1 MIFPIL
7 FIIKDSFWKNISNNN
22 LKKLKNKKEAIQ
34 MEKII
39 LELFT
44 LPLPAVMDT
53 VVFDIFSDIES
64 IIASTHFAWSR
75 VLHSFN
81 RFPIGG
87 LSLKE
92 DFNVLSSFSPSVK

>member
-1 MIFPIL
+1 
-7 FIIKDSFWKNISNNN
+7 
-22 LKKLKNKKEAIQ
+22 

-64 IIASTHFAWSR
+64 IIASTHFA
-75 VLHSFN
+75 
-81 RFPIGG
+81 
-87 LSLKE
+87 
-92 DFNVLSSFSPSVK
+92 